1 MMNRMVKTIIIRKL
15 TEEDNK
21 TVSILMRETG
31 CYQASKAVM
40 KAAYSFVRM
49 SGLVKQQAARIK
61 ELEAENYVLRRNSAI
76 IVEAAKKLDIVLSK
90 TR

>member
-49 SGLVKQQAARIK
+49 SGLVKQQATRIK